1 MKIIL
6 KDNIDNL
13 GFKDEIVTVKNGYAR
28 NFLIPR
34 GLANLATASA
44 LKVHEENLKQRA
56 VKDKKVKDEAIKTA
70 EALKTA
76 KIVVGA
82 KAGENGKIFGS
93 VNTIQLAEAIDKLGI
108 TIDKKYIKI
117 KGEAIKALGSYEADV
132 RLHKD
137 VEASFKFDV
146 VEDK

>member
-6 KDNIDNL
+6 KDNIENL
-13 GFKDEIVTVKNGYAR
+13 GFKDEIVTVKDGYGR
-28 NFLIPR
+28 NYLIPR
-34 GLANLATASA
+34 GLAAIATKSS
-44 LKVHEENLKQRA
+44 LRVHEENLKQRA
-56 VKDKKVKDEAIKTA
+56 VKDKKVKDEAVKTA
-70 EALKTA
+70 EGLKAA

-93 VNTIQLAEAIDKLGI
+93 VNTIQLAEAIEKLGF

-117 KGEAIKALGSYEADV
+117 KGEAIKALGSYDAEV

-137 VEASFKFDV
+137 VEATFKFDV

>member
-6 KDNIDNL
+6 KDNIENL
-13 GFKDEIVTVKNGYAR
+13 GFKDEVVTVKDGYGR

-34 GLANLATASA
+34 GYASLATKSA

-56 VKDKKVKDEAIKTA
+56 VKDKKIKEEAVKTA
-70 EALKTA
+70 EALKSA
-76 KIVVGA
+76 KIAVGA

-93 VNTIQLAEAIDKLGI
+93 VNTIQLAEAIEKLGL

-137 VEASFKFDV
+137 VEVSFKFDV

>member
-6 KDNIDNL
+6 KDSIENV
-13 GFKDEIVTVKNGYAR
+13 GFKDEIVTVKDGYGR

-34 GLANLATASA
+34 GLANLATKSA

-56 VKDKKVKDEAIKTA
+56 VKDKKIKDEALKIA

-93 VNTIQLAEAIDKLGI
+93 VNTIQLAEAIEKLGLAV
-108 TIDKKYIKI
+108 DKKHIKI
-117 KGEAIKALGSYEADV
+117 KGEAIKALGSYEADA

-137 VEASFKFDV
+137 VEVSFKFDV